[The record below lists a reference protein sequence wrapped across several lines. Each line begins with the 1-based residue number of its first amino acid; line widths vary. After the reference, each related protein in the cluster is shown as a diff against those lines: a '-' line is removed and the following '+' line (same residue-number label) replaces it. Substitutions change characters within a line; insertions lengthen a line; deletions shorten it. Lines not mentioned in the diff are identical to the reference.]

1 MSENQDLNDIGALK
15 VRIQELE
22 VELAAKDEQISK
34 LKDTLAKAGDALQE
48 EINKQKN
55 VLVDEIL
62 ALTDIDKEELEKLDL
77 KQLRLIHKA
86 LSNVKTQGDKDKTTV
101 KTVRSAATSRKE
113 DTLTVGNLYH
123 KPQEEE

>member
-1 MSENQDLNDIGALK
+1 MSENQDLNDVEALK
-15 VRIQELE
+15 ARIQELE

-34 LKDTLAKAGDALQE
+34 LKDTLAKAGDALQG

-55 VLVDEIL
+55 VLVSEIL

-86 LSNVKTQGDKDKTTV
+86 LSNVKTQGEKDKTTV
-101 KTVRSAATSRKE
+101 KTVRSAATSGKE
-113 DTLTVGNLYH
+113 NTLTVGNLYH